1 MVLMKVPSP
10 VSVQDTLLKSGLI
23 VTFYPGQ
30 SGSKGCDMD
39 VCHPHLGLCCQSANC
54 MCLAM
59 LAHTLTALL
68 REPSSLKILN
78 LKDINSSLR
87 ETAGADIL
95 RSWFAGFL
103 RSREIAEID
112 KVIQNEQGGGG
123 SSSTRSSQPEG
134 TDRPMGPLQVQH

>member
-1 MVLMKVPSP
+1 VAS
-10 VSVQDTLLKSGLI
+10 LLHSILDSLEVKAVIWMSATHIG
-23 VTFYPGQ
+23 
-30 SGSKGCDMD
+30 GCA
-39 VCHPHLGLCCQSANC
+39 ANLPIT
-54 MCLAM
+54 CLAM

-68 REPSSLKILN
+68 REPSSLKTLN
-78 LKDINSSLR
+78 LKDINSFLR

-123 SSSTRSSQPEG
+123 SSSTRSSQPDG
-134 TDRPMGPLQVQH
+134 TDRPMGPMQVQH